1 MKEPVLTSDKAHIEP
16 KYSLYHVM
24 IKPVSEVGTDRFA
37 AQETNT
43 YINRQSQ
50 ARKYRIFG
58 TLHYIPP
65 QTVTF

>member
-37 AQETNT
+37 AQETDIYT
-43 YINRQSQ
+43 NRQLKVQ
-50 ARKYRIFG
+50 RYRIFG
-58 TLHYIPP
+58 TIVL
-65 QTVTF
+65 TV

>member
-37 AQETNT
+37 AQETDIYT
-43 YINRQSQ
+43 NRQLKAQ
-50 ARKYRIFG
+50 RYRIFG
-58 TLHYIPP
+58 TIVL
-65 QTVTF
+65 TV